1 MLLDLVIGII
11 ASLIASVILGFLGNK
26 AISKHDDNTI
36 MKAYVLFLSSFV
48 FVVCSALTIILNN
61 SFLERIMKMSEAN
74 ILKFYQNCINTFV
87 NFIPDNDMIVWS
99 GRLIA
104 APKMSGPYSYCLYP
118 EGVSTMGARE
128 YDEEVLRSTSVYS
141 RFLSL
146 SSVERSRSTPSRCTS

>member
-11 ASLIASVILGFLGNK
+11 ASLIASAILGFLGNK

-48 FVVCSALTIILNN
+48 FVVCSALTIILDN

-87 NFIPDNDMIVWS
+87 WLFVLVLLVTIGVIIVEAFNRGSNRDHKQDMD
-99 GRLIA
+99 RYKKL
-104 APKMSGPYSYCLYP
+104 K
-118 EGVSTMGARE
+118 
-128 YDEEVLRSTSVYS
+128 
-141 RFLSL
+141 
-146 SSVERSRSTPSRCTS
+146 